1 VDLLPGGLVRLRT
14 AGDRDVGFVL
24 ERVTISGAGSVTAVA
39 TVLRASYTTPP
50 GVVRAD
56 GRVERTFELGTGES
70 AEMWR
75 IRLDP

>member
-1 VDLLPGGLVRLRT
+1 M
-14 AGDRDVGFVL
+14 
-24 ERVTISGAGSVTAVA
+24 
-39 TVLRASYTTPP
+39 PP